1 MTVRRMTR
9 ALTAWDESL
18 SRDSCLKAVLRDTF
32 RRSLEAGESLRSGL
46 LNQTICEDGKGLGK
60 DLRLEVF
67 ETLELFVIDGGLL
80 IKESQLPSSIK
91 SV

>member
-1 MTVRRMTR
+1 MAVWCMTR
-9 ALTAWDESL
+9 ALTALDESL

-32 RRSLEAGESLRSGL
+32 HRSLEAGESLRSGL
-46 LNQTICEDGKGLGK
+46 LNQTICEDGK

-67 ETLELFVIDGGLL
+67 EKLELFVIDGGLL

-91 SV
+91 SI